1 MQKVIFNWLLVLR
14 CDNGAD
20 AKTLLMTLDRRSR
33 RCQKNNGAIE
43 RLREY
48 VNSYDSAE
56 GQLALQ
62 PQSLNRQQILIK
74 YPVN

>member
-33 RCQKNNGAIE
+33 RCQKNNGAICQCAFKT
-43 RLREY
+43 
-48 VNSYDSAE
+48 DPA
-56 GQLALQ
+56 LAFKID
-62 PQSLNRQQILIK
+62 PFMT
-74 YPVN
+74 